1 MVMTRIY
8 KKKVTV
14 GTGSSPT
21 IFGGSGFAG
30 LSTIC
35 FCGAEAEIVFLVLRA
50 VFIEPL
56 RCVGRADR

>member
-1 MVMTRIY
+1 MNY

-21 IFGGSGFAG
+21 ILGGNGFAG
-30 LSTIC
+30 LSATSC
-35 FCGAEAEIVFLVLRA
+35 FCGAEAESVFLVLRA